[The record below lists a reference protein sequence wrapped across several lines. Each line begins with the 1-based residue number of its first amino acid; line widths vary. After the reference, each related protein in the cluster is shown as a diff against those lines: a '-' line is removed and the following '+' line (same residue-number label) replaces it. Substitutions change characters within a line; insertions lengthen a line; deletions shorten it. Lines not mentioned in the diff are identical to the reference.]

1 LIYLFIH
8 SKELEWWFSECGIFK
23 KKKKTRAG
31 GSLKIQITAQH
42 SYLYAEN
49 WALVLSWHPHYFS
62 F

>member
-1 LIYLFIH
+1 VEY
-8 SKELEWWFSECGIFK
+8 FK

-42 SYLYAEN
+42 PYLYAEN